1 LPPAVQPHRG
11 WGLFIFDFLYFPK
24 IIKKNL
30 KLFNLIFKRKKFET
44 LKVIFRLIIIMEW
57 LRFKLKTITV
67 ILLLT
72 VASVYV
78 SFSEIP
84 DTMEAKFL
92 KGAELF
98 DKDLV
103 LKIKINIP
111 SESLKSLEK
120 DARKYVPCELFEGG
134 VSYTNVAIHL
144 KGAAGSFRGI
154 SDKPAFT
161 LSFNRFLPG
170 QRFYGLRKI
179 HLNNSVQ
186 DPSYISEKLCSEL
199 FIKAGVPTPRVN
211 WALVELNEKKLGLY
225 VLKEGFTKDFLS
237 LYFNNTDGNLYDGGF
252 LKDITDPLELDSGD
266 DVKDRSDLKTLAEAA
281 LEKDLDKRWKRL
293 NEVLDVERFI
303 SFMVIENMVWD
314 WDGYVMN
321 RNNYRV
327 YHNLDDG
334 KMVFFPHGMDQM
346 FSVPD
351 GAYHTPPNGIVAR
364 TLIQIPE
371 AKILYRKRY
380 IELLETVF
388 VPYYITN
395 RIAEMRSAIEPVL
408 EKEDKNLLNNF
419 QWGVKRVQE
428 LILKR
433 IEFLNNLLIKPQSD
447 KTQFNIAKVEN
458 WKEILHSGAKLYKDK
473 IDGKD
478 IFCIEANSECAAGF
492 HYTMSLDQG
501 VYTFEALVKTEN
513 VSSENDQYGATIRT
527 SIGAK
532 EQSSIINGTT
542 DWKKVSCEFEVSSPG
557 KEVDLICELKSKTG
571 KAFFGS
577 IQLIKVK

>member
-1 LPPAVQPHRG
+1 
-11 WGLFIFDFLYFPK
+11 
-24 IIKKNL
+24 
-30 KLFNLIFKRKKFET
+30 
-44 LKVIFRLIIIMEW
+44 MEW
-57 LRFKLKTITV
+57 FRFKIKTIAVTLMLTV
-67 ILLLT
+67 I
-72 VASVYV
+72 SICFCY
-78 SFSEIP
+78 SETP
-84 DTMEAKFL
+84 DTTEIKSL
-92 KGAELF
+92 RGHEIF

-103 LKIKINIP
+103 LKIKINVP
-111 SESLKSLEK
+111 PESIKSLEK
-120 DARKYVPCELFEGG
+120 DARKYVPCELVEGG
-134 VSYTNVAIHL
+134 ISYTNVALHL

-154 SDKPAFT
+154 NDKPALT
-161 LSFNRFLPG
+161 LSFNRFLPR

-199 FIKAGVPTPRVN
+199 FIKAGVPTPRAN
-211 WALVELNEKKLGLY
+211 LALVELNGRKLGLY

-252 LKDITDPLELDSGD
+252 VKDITEPLELDSGD
-266 DVKDRSDLKTLAEAA
+266 DVKDRSDLKTLADAA
-281 LEKDLDKRWKRL
+281 LEKDLNTRWKKL

-303 SFMVIENMVWD
+303 SFMVIENMTWD

-334 KMVFFPHGMDQM
+334 KMIFFPHGMDQM
-346 FSVPD
+346 FSVTD
-351 GAYHTPPNGIVAR
+351 GPYHTPPNGIVAR
-364 TLIQIPE
+364 TLIQVQD

-395 RIAEMRSAIEPVL
+395 RIAEMISAIEPVL
-408 EKEDKNLLNNF
+408 EKEDKNLLNSF
-419 QWGVKRVQE
+419 RWGVKRIQD

-433 IEFLNNLLIKPQSD
+433 IDYLNRLLIKPQSET
-447 KTQFNIAKVEN
+447 TQFDITKTEN
-458 WKEILHSGAKLYKDK
+458 WKEILHSGAKLLKNK
-473 IDGKD
+473 TDGKEM
-478 IFCIEANSECAAGF
+478 FCVEANSESTAGF
-492 HYTMSLDQG
+492 CYTMSLNSG
-501 VYTFEALVKTEN
+501 SYRFEALVKTEN
-513 VSSENDQYGATIRT
+513 VSAENDQYGATIRT
-527 SIGAK
+527 SISPKG
-532 EQSSIINGTT
+532 QSNKINGTT

-571 KAFFGS
+571 KACFNS